1 MSHILEEYAKSL
13 GVYISKPIISEHYFP
28 ICDEK
33 YIVIYSEDKTQ
44 SKNYKHYNMVLELL
58 KPFLIE
64 KNIKIIQIDCSS
76 EPIRNVNKCLS
87 NLSFKQYAYVL
98 SKSLLYIG
106 VDNVYSHYASSKNI
120 PIINLFGNIYPS
132 ISNGYWS
139 RKNEKID
146 ISAKWSNKPCLNL
159 IDPKEEI
166 NTINP
171 EEIAQAVLT
180 ILKQKKTVNFKT
192 IHIGPLFNERVIEV
206 IPDKSFNNNLDKNK
220 IIFIRTDY
228 GFNEEIFLQ
237 YCLNYKVAIIT
248 DKIIQHKGLLK
259 IKNNIKKLSL
269 IVDKDS
275 DTIPEEYFNILKRY
289 KIEFQILVK
298 NEGDLGLIKNKYFDY
313 PVNLYT
319 INKNKLKNAHQNC
332 KFFSNKILVEGDDI
346 YASKAH
352 WLIKEKM
359 VDKISYILDND
370 EYWSELDHFYIYEQ
384 NKTKATN

>member
-192 IHIGPLFNERVIEV
+192 IHIGPLFKEGVIEV
-206 IPDKSFNNNLDKNK
+206 IPDKSFNNDLDKNK

-248 DKIIQHKGLLK
+248 DKIIQHEGLLK

-298 NEGDLGLIKNKYFDY
+298 SEDDLGFIKNKYFDY

-319 INKNKLKNAHQNC
+319 VNKNKLKIAHQNC

-384 NKTKATN
+384 NKTEATN

>member
-192 IHIGPLFNERVIEV
+192 IHIGPLFKEGVIEV
-206 IPDKSFNNNLDKNK
+206 IPDKSFNNDLDKNK

-248 DKIIQHKGLLK
+248 DKIIQHEGLLK

-298 NEGDLGLIKNKYFDY
+298 SEDDLGFIKNKYFDY

-319 INKNKLKNAHQNC
+319 VNKNKLKIAHQNC

>member
-33 YIVIYSEDKTQ
+33 YIVIYSEDKIQ
-44 SKNYKHYNMVLELL
+44 SKHYKHYNMVLELL

-64 KNIKIIQIDCSS
+64 NNIKIIQIDCNSK
-76 EPIRNVNKCLS
+76 PINNISKCLS
-87 NLSFKQYAYVL
+87 NLSFRQYAYII

-159 IDPKEEI
+159 IDNKSEI

-171 EEIAQAVLT
+171 EEIAEAVLT
-180 ILKQKKTVNFKT
+180 ILKQKKTINFKT
-192 IHIGPLFNERVIEV
+192 IHIGSLFNEEVIEV

-228 GFNEEIFLQ
+228 GFNEEVFLQ

-275 DTIPEEYFNILKRY
+275 DSIPEEYFNILKRY

-298 NEGDLGLIKNKYFDY
+298 NEDDLGFIKNKYFDY

-319 INKNKLKNAHQNC
+319 VNKNKLKNAHENC
-332 KFFSNKILVEGDDI
+332 KFLSNKILVEGDDVF
-346 YASKAH
+346 ASKAH
-352 WLIKEKM
+352 WLIKQKM
-359 VDKISYILDND
+359 VDKMSYILDNN

-384 NKTKATN
+384 NETKTTS

>member
-192 IHIGPLFNERVIEV
+192 IHIGPLFKEGVIEV
-206 IPDKSFNNNLDKNK
+206 IPDKSFNNDLDKNK

-248 DKIIQHKGLLK
+248 DKIIQHEGLLK

-298 NEGDLGLIKNKYFDY
+298 SEDDLGFIKNKYFDY

-319 INKNKLKNAHQNC
+319 VNKNKLKIAHQNC

-384 NKTKATN
+384 DKTKATN

>member
-192 IHIGPLFNERVIEV
+192 IHIGPLFKEGVIEV
-206 IPDKSFNNNLDKNK
+206 IPDKSFNNDLDKNK

-248 DKIIQHKGLLK
+248 DKIIQHEGLLK

-298 NEGDLGLIKNKYFDY
+298 SEDDLGFIKNKYFDY
-313 PVNLYT
+313 PVNSYT
-319 INKNKLKNAHQNC
+319 VNKNKLKIAHQNC